1 MGLDLYSKVEPY
13 LGFGDEVKEL
23 HKLFFEIVTE
33 IKPKRLLDLGC
44 GQGDF
49 MLSLP
54 KMIDIK
60 GIDLSAEQVL
70 VCKEKGLNAEAID
83 IANLDESFDAITAT
97 FDVLNYVPK
106 DNLLIF
112 IKHIY
117 DRLEE
122 GGYLIFDVNTQFAFE
137 EIVTGAI
144 VIDEDDKFITIDAN
158 YEEPDLKTQIT
169 LFTKDNDESFI
180 KEQDHITQH
189 FHSQEFLKQSLEK
202 VGFDVE
208 AMREF
213 YLFGFDMPD
222 KLIFICKKD

>member
-13 LGFGDEVKEL
+13 LGFDDEVKEL
-23 HKLFFEIVTE
+23 HKLFFEIVSE
-33 IKPKRLLDLGC
+33 IKPKKLLDLGC

-54 KMIDIK
+54 KKIEIK
-60 GIDLSAEQVL
+60 GIDLSAEQVQ
-70 VCKEKGLNAEAID
+70 VCKEKGLNAQLID
-83 IANLDESFDAITAT
+83 IEDLHEKFDTITAT

-106 DNLLIF
+106 TNLSTF

-117 DRLEE
+117 DSLEK
-122 GGYLIFDVNTQFAFE
+122 GGYLVFDVNSKFAFE

-144 VIDEDDKFITIDAN
+144 VIDEDDKFITVDAN
-158 YEEPDLKTQIT
+158 YEEPDLKTRIT
-169 LFTKDNDESFI
+169 LFTKEADDSFT
-180 KEQDHITQH
+180 KETDSITQH
-189 FHSQEFLKQSLEK
+189 FHSKEFLKKTLKK

-208 AMREF
+208 AVREF
-213 YLFGFDMPD
+213 YLFGYDEPD